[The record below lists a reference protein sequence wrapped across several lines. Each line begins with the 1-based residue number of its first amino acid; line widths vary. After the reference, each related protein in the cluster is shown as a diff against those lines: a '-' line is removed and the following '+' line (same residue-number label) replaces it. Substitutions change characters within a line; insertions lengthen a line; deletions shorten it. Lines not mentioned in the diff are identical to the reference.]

1 MTAVKAESIVAQ
13 AESAER
19 AGRREEAF
27 ALWSELVANYPEH
40 PRALFLRGRRRMDE
54 GDAVGALALLT
65 LAEAADASLPEA
77 PFYAG
82 VCHRHLRNPGA
93 ALDAVERAL
102 ALDPYYFMALLSKGA
117 ILEDL
122 GKHRLAARTYRN
134 AIKIAPP
141 ERSMPADAR
150 DALQHARERVADKA
164 RALAEH
170 LRQATASQRAL
181 HAGAPLE
188 RFDEGLDILAGV
200 KTRQPQDPTMVYY
213 PRLPAIPF
221 YDREHFDWLPRLEAA
236 TATIQKELE
245 AALQD
250 GRSALQPYI
259 QYPPGAPVN
268 QWAKLNHSPSWSS
281 YFLWQDGEKVDGN
294 CARCPQTVALLESL
308 PLAQMPGYAPTA
320 MFSVLSP
327 HTHIPPH
334 TGSANT
340 RLIVHLPLV
349 LPPDCAFRV
358 GNDTRSWEMGKAW
371 VFDDT
376 IDHEAWNKSDAT
388 RVILI
393 FDVWNP
399 LLSDA
404 ERALVTDM
412 LGALRAYN
420 AAEY

>member
-1 MTAVKAESIVAQ
+1 MTAVKAEDLVAR

-27 ALWSELVANYPEH
+27 ASWSELVAAYPDH

-54 GDAVGALALLT
+54 GDAAGALALFTQSQALDT
-65 LAEAADASLPEA
+65 SLPEA
-77 PFYAG
+77 PFFAA

-93 ALDAVERAL
+93 ALDSVERAL

-122 GKHRLAARTYRN
+122 GKHRLAARAYRD

-141 ERSMPADAR
+141 EHSMPADAR
-150 DALQHARERVADKA
+150 GALQRAREQVASNA
-164 RALAEH
+164 RALADH
-170 LRQATASQRAL
+170 LRQTTAGRRTGY
-181 HAGAPLE
+181 AGERLE

-200 KTRQPQDPTMVYY
+200 KARQQQDPTMLYY

-221 YDREHFDWLPRLEAA
+221 YDRDHFEWLPRLEAA
-236 TATIQKELE
+236 TALIQQELE
-245 AALQD
+245 VALQD
-250 GRSALQPYI
+250 GRSALKPYI

-268 QWAKLNHSPSWSS
+268 QWAKLNHSPAWSS
-281 YFLWQDGEKVDGN
+281 YFLWRDGEKQHAN
-294 CARCPQTVALLESL
+294 CARCPQTTALLDSL

-358 GNDTRSWEMGKAW
+358 GNEPRAWEMGHAW

-376 IDHEAWNKSDAT
+376 IEHEAWNNSDET

-399 LLSDA
+399 LLSEP
-404 ERALVTDM
+404 ERSLVTEM

-420 AAEY
+420 AADY

>member
-1 MTAVKAESIVAQ
+1 MTAATADDLVKRAEN
-13 AESAER
+13 AER
-19 AGRREEAF
+19 AGRRDEAF
-27 ALWSELVANYPEH
+27 ASWSELVASYPDH

-54 GDAVGALALLT
+54 GQAADALALLT
-65 LAEAADASLPEA
+65 KSEAGDGALRET
-77 PFYAG
+77 PFYAA
-82 VCHRHLRNPGA
+82 VCHRHLRNPDA

-122 GKHRLAARTYRN
+122 GKHRLAARTYRD

-141 ERSMPADAR
+141 EQSVPADAR
-150 DALQHARERVADKA
+150 GALQHAREQVAGNA

-170 LRQATASQRAL
+170 LRRATATQRAG
-181 HAGAPLE
+181 HPAARLE

-200 KTRQPQDPTMVYY
+200 KSRQPQEPTMLYY

-221 YDREHFDWLPRLEAA
+221 YDREHFEWLPRLESA
-236 TATIQKELE
+236 TATIQRELE
-245 AALQD
+245 VALQD

-268 QWAKLNHSPSWSS
+268 QWAKLNHSPAWSS
-281 YFLWQDGEKVDGN
+281 YFLWRDGEKQEVN
-294 CARCPQTVALLESL
+294 CARCPQTSALLDSL
-308 PLAQMPGYAPTA
+308 PLAQMPGYAPTV

-349 LPPDCAFRV
+349 LPPDCVFRV
-358 GNDTRSWEMGKAW
+358 GNDTRSWEVGSAW
-371 VFDDT
+371 VFDDS
-376 IDHEAWNKSDAT
+376 IEHEAWNDSSET

-399 LLSDA
+399 LLSEA
-404 ERALVTDM
+404 ERALVTEM
-412 LGALRAYN
+412 LSALRAYN

>member
-1 MTAVKAESIVAQ
+1 MIAVKADDLVTRAQ
-13 AESAER
+13 SAER

-27 ALWSELVANYPEH
+27 AAWSELVAAYPDH

-54 GDAVGALALLT
+54 GDAAGALALLT
-65 LAEAADASLPEA
+65 QSEALDPSLPEA
-77 PFYAG
+77 PFFAA
-82 VCHRHLRNPGA
+82 VCHRHLRNRGA

-102 ALDPYYFMALLSKGA
+102 ALDPYYFLALLSKGA

-122 GKHRLAARTYRN
+122 GKHRLAARAYRH

-141 ERSMPADAR
+141 EHSMPPDAR
-150 DALQHARERVADKA
+150 GALRRAREQVASNA
-164 RALAEH
+164 RELADH
-170 LRQATASQRAL
+170 LRQATAGLRSVY
-181 HAGAPLE
+181 AGEHLE

-200 KTRQPQDPTMVYY
+200 KTRQPQDPTMLYY

-221 YDREHFDWLPRLEAA
+221 YDRDHFDWLPRLEAA
-236 TATIQKELE
+236 TALIQQELE
-245 AALQD
+245 VALQD
-250 GRSALQPYI
+250 GRSALEPYI

-268 QWAKLNHSPSWSS
+268 QWAKLNHSPAWSS
-281 YFLWQDGEKVDGN
+281 YFLWRDGEKQDAN
-294 CARCPQTVALLESL
+294 CARCPETTALLDSL

-349 LPPDCAFRV
+349 LPPDCIFRV
-358 GNDTRSWEMGKAW
+358 GNDTRSWEMGHAW

-376 IDHEAWNKSDAT
+376 IEHEAWNNSDET

-393 FDVWNP
+393 FDLWNP
-399 LLSDA
+399 LLSEA
-404 ERALVTDM
+404 EQALVTEM

-420 AAEY
+420 AADY

>member
-1 MTAVKAESIVAQ
+1 MTTISSEDLVTRAEN
-13 AESAER
+13 AER
-19 AGRREEAF
+19 IGRRDEAF
-27 ALWSELVANYPEH
+27 ALWSELIANFPEH
-40 PRALFLRGRRRMDE
+40 PRALFLRGRRRMDK
-54 GDAVGALALLT
+54 GDAAGALELLT
-65 LAEAADASLPEA
+65 QSEALDASLPEA
-77 PFYAG
+77 PFFAA

-117 ILEDL
+117 ILEDI
-122 GKHRLAARTYRN
+122 GKPRLAARAYRD
-134 AIKIAPP
+134 AIKIAPSEP
-141 ERSMPADAR
+141 SLPTDAR
-150 DALQHARERVADKA
+150 SALQRAREHVASNA

-170 LRQATASQRAL
+170 LRQAISSERSRHASAR
-181 HAGAPLE
+181 LE

-200 KTRQPQDPTMVYY
+200 KPRQAQEPTMLYY

-221 YDREHFDWLPRLEAA
+221 YDREYFEWLPRLEAA
-236 TATIQKELE
+236 TATIQEELE
-245 AALQD
+245 VALQD
-250 GRSALQPYI
+250 GRGALEPYI

-268 QWAKLNHSPSWSS
+268 QWAKLNHSPAWSS
-281 YFLWQDGEKVDGN
+281 YFLWRDGEKQEAN
-294 CARCPQTVALLESL
+294 CARCPKTTALLDGL

-358 GNDTRSWEMGKAW
+358 GNDTRSWEMGQAW

-376 IDHEAWNKSDAT
+376 IEHEAWNNSNET

-393 FDVWNP
+393 FDIWNP
-399 LLSDA
+399 LLSEA
-404 ERALVTDM
+404 ERKLVTEM
-412 LGALRAYN
+412 LSALRAYN